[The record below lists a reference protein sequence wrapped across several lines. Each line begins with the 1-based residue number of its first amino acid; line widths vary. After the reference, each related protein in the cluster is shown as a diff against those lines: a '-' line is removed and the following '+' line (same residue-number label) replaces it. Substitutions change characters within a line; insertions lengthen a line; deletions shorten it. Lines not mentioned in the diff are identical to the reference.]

1 LDFYYICII
10 LYYISQLCSTK
21 KKKKFFKSYKPVCL
35 FTNSQRTSS
44 STGGEE
50 NILSKNILNVAADH
64 YEISQVFIY
73 IERASQFSSTLYLC
87 NQRIVILILSLFKK
101 DRKRNCVVSHSSS
114 IFNST
119 AHCQNQNWCFTYM
132 PLGST
137 QMMSKGCPIYLT
149 VSCNYQRLIYDFIFL
164 FSFSVILGHEPAAQ
178 FPFDS
183 KTSFSLCLHLFYK
196 GKKPSQS
203 NHLWCLYLSYECN
216 HICEGLFMKINT
228 EIIHS

>member
-1 LDFYYICII
+1 MKGLH
-10 LYYISQLCSTK
+10 S
-21 KKKKFFKSYKPVCL
+21 
-35 FTNSQRTSS
+35 
-44 STGGEE
+44 
-50 NILSKNILNVAADH
+50 
-64 YEISQVFIY
+64 
-73 IERASQFSSTLYLC
+73 FSSTLYLS
-87 NQRIVILILSLFKK
+87 NQRIVILILSLFKT

-119 AHCQNQNWCFTYM
+119 VHCQNQNWCFTYM

-164 FSFSVILGHEPAAQ
+164 FSFSVILGPEPAAH

-203 NHLWCLYLSYECN
+203 NHLCIFSCSL
-216 HICEGLFMKINT
+216 T
-228 EIIHS
+228 